1 MSITSQRRDLDDRGR
16 EELRAD
22 VRRLL
27 GFEPRGSKL
36 RVAELRRAVRRLEDE
51 QPENPLEDL

>member
-1 MSITSQRRDLDDRGR
+1 MSVTSQRRDLDDRGR

-22 VRRLL
+22 LRRLL

-36 RVAELRRAVRRLEDE
+36 RVDELRRAVRRLDDD